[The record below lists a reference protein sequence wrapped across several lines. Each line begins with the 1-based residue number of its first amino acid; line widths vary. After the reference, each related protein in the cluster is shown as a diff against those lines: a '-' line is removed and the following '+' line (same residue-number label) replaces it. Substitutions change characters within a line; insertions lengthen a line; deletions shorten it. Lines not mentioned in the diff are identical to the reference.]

1 MACGIIKNIWS
12 LSPVDNEDDDD
23 DDREGGGGGGEGKG
37 EGRETE
43 NLNKPLKTLNW
54 YLSSS

>member
-12 LSPVDNEDDDD
+12 LTPVDNEDDDD
-23 DDREGGGGGGEGKG
+23 DDREGGDGGGEEK
-37 EGRETE
+37 GRETE

-54 YLSSS
+54 YLPSS